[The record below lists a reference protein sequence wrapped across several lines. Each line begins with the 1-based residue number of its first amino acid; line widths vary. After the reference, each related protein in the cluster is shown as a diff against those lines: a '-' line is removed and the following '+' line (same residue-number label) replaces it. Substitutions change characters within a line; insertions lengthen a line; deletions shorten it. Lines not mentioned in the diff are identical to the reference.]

1 VLFFVLL
8 NVRYDLS
15 LLVHS
20 REIGLLQ
27 VSYVRVRHCIVDV
40 IGYKHCV
47 GTALVSSY
55 LA

>member
-1 VLFFVLL
+1 M
-8 NVRYDLS
+8 RYDLS
-15 LLVHS
+15 SVVLS

-27 VSYVRVRHCIVDV
+27 VGYVRVRHCIVDV
-40 IGYKHCV
+40 SGYKHCV